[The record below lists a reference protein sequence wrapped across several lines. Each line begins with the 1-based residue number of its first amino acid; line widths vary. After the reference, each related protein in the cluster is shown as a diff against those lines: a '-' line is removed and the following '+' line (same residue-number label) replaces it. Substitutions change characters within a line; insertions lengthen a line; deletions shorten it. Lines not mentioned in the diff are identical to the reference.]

1 MKIYKNSCW
10 GEILERKK
18 TVTITALS
26 SLCPGRQKH
35 PTIEVFIHL
44 FVALQHRRSDEGL
57 LAQVTLVLFVA
68 VVNHLDV
75 HVERVLPLEGGVA
88 LVALKRPLA
97 CSRGTKGHA
106 AICSYLLSGTLN
118 TQSSRAA
125 SRRPISPRGECAG
138 GKCKKENVPLHQDN
152 PTQCS
157 CLGLLFFLF
166 LRI

>member
-1 MKIYKNSCW
+1 MEELIWNLGFECRYIKIAAREK
-10 GEILERKK
+10 ILERKK
-18 TVTITALS
+18 VMITAFC

-35 PTIEVFIHL
+35 PTFEVVTHL

-97 CSRGTKGHA
+97 CSRDKGTGGH
-106 AICSYLLSGTLN
+106 LQLSAVGHLKHTVI
-118 TQSSRAA
+118 TRS
-125 SRRPISPRGECAG
+125 
-138 GKCKKENVPLHQDN
+138 K
-152 PTQCS
+152 PTTNFPP
-157 CLGLLFFLF
+157 G
-166 LRI
+166 